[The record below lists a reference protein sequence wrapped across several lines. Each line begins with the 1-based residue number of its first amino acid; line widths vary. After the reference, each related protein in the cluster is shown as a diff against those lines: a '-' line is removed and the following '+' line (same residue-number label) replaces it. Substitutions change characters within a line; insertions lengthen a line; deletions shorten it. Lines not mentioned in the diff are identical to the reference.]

1 MSWSV
6 DLVNVEVSSE
16 TTEHDLWQQWLVQVQ
31 ELVLLVV
38 ILVVGSN
45 TELVLSGKLLNE
57 SGRVPLILTVQ
68 LDLNLVVLVLEKLA
82 LLQAGSQVADQVLVV
97 LQLVVA
103 GFTEVVLVVWVLQQL
118 GDILTS
124 VLNQK
129 VVDVRV
135 IL

>member
-1 MSWSV
+1 M

-103 GFTEVVLVVWVLQQL
+103 GLTEVVLVVWVLQQL